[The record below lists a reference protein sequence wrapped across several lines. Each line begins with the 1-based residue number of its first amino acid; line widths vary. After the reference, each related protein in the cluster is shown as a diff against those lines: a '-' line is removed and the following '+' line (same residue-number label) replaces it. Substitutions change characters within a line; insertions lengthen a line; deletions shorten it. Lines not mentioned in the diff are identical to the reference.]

1 MDFLWLSSKY
11 ALFAVANPDINVRV
25 VQCKQNFVSS
35 CEVENIVDLFP
46 KKKVQRMILLGR
58 ICHCMFARPSAIFI
72 HVIGRFSNFSFFFL
86 SAYDLSEYD
95 YMTKE
100 S

>member
-1 MDFLWLSSKY
+1 MMDFLWLSSKY

-46 KKKVQRMILLGR
+46 KKKYSG
-58 ICHCMFARPSAIFI
+58 
-72 HVIGRFSNFSFFFL
+72 
-86 SAYDLSEYD
+86 
-95 YMTKE
+95 
-100 S
+100 

>member
-1 MDFLWLSSKY
+1 MMDFLWLSSKY

-46 KKKVQRMILLGR
+46 KKST
-58 ICHCMFARPSAIFI
+58 ADDFI
-72 HVIGRFSNFSFFFL
+72 GP
-86 SAYDLSEYD
+86 DLPLYVC
-95 YMTKE
+95 
-100 S
+100 